1 MAVLEIL
8 EIPDPRLRDVAKP
21 IAVVDDAIRTLAADM
36 LETMYDA
43 HGIGLAATQL
53 GIEKRILVIDLQ
65 ERVVNDNEG
74 EDEAGPA
81 SVRNPHI
88 VINPELLWVSDE
100 LALYNEG
107 CLSIPE
113 QYAEVERPAQCRARW
128 LDEKGEVHEEEL
140 DGLMATCLQH
150 EIDHL
155 NGILFIDH
163 ISRLKRN
170 MIVKKLDKSRKKAA

>member
-8 EIPDPRLRDVAKP
+8 EIPDPRLRDVAQP
-21 IAVVDDAIRTLAADM
+21 IAEVNDEIRRLAADM
-36 LETMYDA
+36 LETMYAA

-53 GIEKRILVIDLQ
+53 GIDKRILVIDLQ
-65 ERVVNDNEG
+65 ERVSEDEEKEG
-74 EDEAGPA
+74 EGEP
-81 SVRNPHI
+81 VRDPHV

-100 LALYNEG
+100 LSVYNEG

-113 QYAEVERPAQCRARW
+113 QYAEVERPARCRVRW
-128 LDEKGEVHEEEL
+128 LDEQGESHEQEL
-140 DGLMATCLQH
+140 DGLMATCMQH

-155 NGILFIDH
+155 NGVLFIDH

-170 MIVKKLDKSRKKAA
+170 MIVKKLDKMRKKAA